1 MTIIDTLH
9 HLFISFVKEYAHVE
23 EIPTHTFTLNVEQ
36 GKSSF
41 GDISTNIAMV
51 LAPRIKKIPRDFARE
66 ITNLFAHEAIASMEV
81 AGPGFINITLT
92 TAAWAAIAND
102 LSMSG
107 DAFFKLEPDT
117 KRLNVNLEFVSA
129 NPTGPLHIGHGRGAI
144 IGDVLAHVMNFIGH
158 KAHKEFYINDAG
170 SQIQKLGASF
180 KTRCF
185 KELGKEIAFPED
197 GYQGEYLIALAKEC
211 VQEYGD
217 TLLLKDDL
225 FFSEYAKKAM
235 LEQQKET
242 LQKYGVTFN
251 EWFSEK
257 KLHESG
263 AIEAQL
269 DALTIR
275 GYTYKKEHALWFRST
290 DFGDDKDRVLRKS
303 DGELTYVAADA
314 AYLQNKVDRGFDRLI
329 MVLGQ
334 DHHGYVV
341 RLKGLLQAS
350 GYDPAML
357 DIILYQLVSI
367 KEGGEQVRLS
377 KRAGRIVDLA
387 EIIDTVGTDVARF
400 FYLQR
405 KADAHLEF
413 DLDLAL
419 KKTEENPVYYIQ
431 YAYVR
436 INSILIKAAEQQLK
450 PVLDAAYLREEER
463 ALLRKIVGMKHLLI
477 TISNTYQT
485 HLLAHYA
492 IELAQQFHHYYA
504 HSRVIDMENQ
514 AQSNSRLFVLKIL
527 YQTLERSLRLL
538 GLSRPEKM

>member
-1 MTIIDTLH
+1 MTVIATLQQ
-9 HLFISFVKEYAHVE
+9 LFTSFVQEYTHTPSLPA
-23 EIPTHTFTLNVEQ
+23 HTFTLNVDT
-36 GKSSF
+36 GKASF

-51 LAPRIKKIPRDFARE
+51 LAPQLKRNPRELAHD
-66 ITNLFAHEAIASMEV
+66 ITNLFSHEAIASMTV

-92 TAAWAAIAND
+92 EAAWTALAQELARA
-102 LSMSG
+102 G
-107 DAFFKLEPDT
+107 DTLFMLDPHT
-117 KRLNVNLEFVSA
+117 KRLKVNLEFVSA

-144 IGDVLAHVMNFIGH
+144 IGDVLARVMKFIGH
-158 KAHKEFYINDAG
+158 HVHTEFYINDAG
-170 SQIQKLGASF
+170 SQIEKLGLSF
-180 KTRCF
+180 KARCF
-185 KELGKEIAFPED
+185 EQLDQEIAFPED
-197 GYQGEYLIALAKEC
+197 GYHGTYLIALAELC

-217 TLLLKDDL
+217 SLLEQDDL
-225 FFSEYAKKAM
+225 FFADYAKKAM
-235 LEQQKET
+235 LAHQLET
-242 LQKYGVTFN
+242 LTRYGIHFD

-257 KLHESG
+257 RLHASG

-269 DALTIR
+269 DALAIR
-275 GYTYKKEHALWFRST
+275 GYTYKKDHALWFRST
-290 DFGDDKDRVLRKS
+290 DFGDDKDRVVRKQ

-314 AYLQNKVDRGFDRLI
+314 AYLQNKINRGFDQLI

-357 DIILYQLVSI
+357 AIILYQLVSI
-367 KEGGEQVRLS
+367 KEGGEQLRLS

-387 EIIDTVGTDVARF
+387 DIIDTVGTDVARF

-413 DLDLAL
+413 DMDLAL

-436 INSILIKAAEQQLK
+436 IKSILTKATEQALTPTLAAAQLGS
-450 PVLDAAYLREEER
+450 EER
-463 ALLRKIVGMKHLLI
+463 ALLRKILALKQLLL
-477 TISNTYQT
+477 TISNSHQT

-492 IELAQQFHHYYA
+492 MELAQQFHHYYA
-504 HSRVIDMENQ
+504 HCRVIDIDKPE
-514 AQSNSRLFVLKIL
+514 QSKTRLFVL
-527 YQTLERSLRLL
+527 TLLHEALDRCLRLL
-538 GLSRPEKM
+538 GVSRPEKM

>member
-1 MTIIDTLH
+1 MIIDTLH
-9 HLFISFVKEYAHVE
+9 HLFISFIKEYAHVD

-51 LAPRIKKIPRDFARE
+51 LAPRIKKTPRDVARE
-66 ITNLFAHEAIASMEV
+66 ITNLFSHEAVASMEV
-81 AGPGFINITLT
+81 AEPGFINITLT
-92 TAAWAAIAND
+92 PAAWTAIAND
-102 LSMSG
+102 LAISG
-107 DAFFKLEPDT
+107 DAFFKLDT
-117 KRLNVNLEFVSA
+117 DTPRLDVNLEFVSA

-144 IGDVLAHVMNFIGH
+144 IGDVLAKVMNFIGH
-158 KAHKEFYINDAG
+158 KAHTEFYINDAG
-170 SQIQKLGASF
+170 NQVHKLGESF
-180 KTRCF
+180 KARCF
-185 KELGKEIAFPED
+185 KELGKEIPFPED
-197 GYQGEYLIALAKEC
+197 GYHGQYLIALAQQC
-211 VQEYGD
+211 AQEYGQD
-217 TLLLKDDL
+217 LLKKDDL
-225 FFSEYAKKAM
+225 FFADYAKKAM
-235 LEQQKET
+235 LEQQKRT
-242 LQKYGVTFN
+242 LTNYGVTFD

-257 KLHESG
+257 KLHDSG

-269 DALTIR
+269 DALTVR
-275 GYTYKKEHALWFRST
+275 GYTYPKDLALWFRST

-314 AYLQNKVDRGFDRLI
+314 AYLQNKVDRGFNKLI

-334 DHHGYVV
+334 DHHGYIV

-387 EIIDTVGTDVARF
+387 EIIEEVGTDVARF

-436 INSILIKAAEQQLK
+436 INSILVKAAEQGLK
-450 PVLDAAYLREEER
+450 SVLDSHYLREEER
-463 ALLRKIVGMKHLLI
+463 ALLRKIVGLKHLLT

-504 HSRVIDMENQ
+504 HSRVIDMDNL
-514 AQSNSRLFVLKIL
+514 AQSNSRLFILKVL
-527 YQTLERSLRLL
+527 YQTLERCLRLL